1 MHQSI
6 LINFLVN
13 WTSLFAQEK
22 LTPLNSLI
30 QNIDGASA
38 MCKTQY
44 EAWVRYLEMNE
55 RLTLPSRNSQ
65 SSWEVKKNKYQYYQ
79 VS

>member
-13 WTSLFAQEK
+13 RTSLFAQEK

-30 QNIDGASA
+30 QNIAGASA

-44 EAWVRYLEMNE
+44 KHEWD
-55 RLTLPSRNSQ
+55 T
-65 SSWEVKKNKYQYYQ
+65 
-79 VS
+79 